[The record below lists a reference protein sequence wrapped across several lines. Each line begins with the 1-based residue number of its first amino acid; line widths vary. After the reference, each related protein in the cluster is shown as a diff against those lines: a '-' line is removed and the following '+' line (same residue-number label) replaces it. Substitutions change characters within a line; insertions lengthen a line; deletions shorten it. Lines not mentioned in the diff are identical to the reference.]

1 MSFIALVAEYKA
13 RMAANEAAFQAWSV
27 ADARCQEHGIE
38 VAGSAH
44 AAWSSTCRAADVA
57 QDALIAH
64 IEAVSS
70 VEFNDDETS
79 VIAASIAAVAAVAEL
94 TSWRVSP
101 QEAWTMLKKAPKIA
115 GPWTVGGPSARA
127 HSASFNWVMKRSDIS
142 FRLDCAGRI
151 ADDTAYAP
159 HWASDLPG
167 LKARIDAR
175 LREDGWILVDTE
187 EPQHELP

>member
-1 MSFIALVAEYKA
+1 MSIIALVAEYKA
-13 RMAANEAAFQAWSV
+13 RMAANEAAFQAWGKASFAL
-27 ADARCQEHGIE
+27 ADAGSRDEWE
-38 VAGSAH
+38 AVAVANKSRNTTSRELE
-44 AAWSSTCRAADVA
+44 AA
-57 QDALIAH
+57 QQALVAH
-64 IEAVSS
+64 IETALGRKFDS
-70 VEFNDDETS
+70 DESDTVAA
-79 VIAASIAAVAAVAEL
+79 VIAATVDEL

-115 GPWTVGGPSARA
+115 GPWTVGGPN
-127 HSASFNWVMKRSDIS
+127 SASFNWVMKRSDIS